1 MKTRPRCSIVALALA
16 QLAPLALAA
25 TYYVSPSGSDG
36 AAGTQAAPFATVQ
49 FGVGKLNPGDVLM
62 LRGGAYHESV
72 TVTRSGA
79 AAAPIL
85 IQSYPGETAILVGSR
100 SVTGTWTVQTG
111 SIYHAA
117 WPTQPVQVFCDGQ
130 LLNEARWPNTPLP
143 DNLSAQTCAF
153 TDDASANDMVYA
165 NLPAS
170 DLTGAWVQIM
180 AGEAWVGYS
189 RQITAHDRAT
199 GRLTFASPI
208 NQTSVLQPRRN
219 NRFFVFGK
227 LELLDAP
234 GEWWWDPSGKQL
246 YVWTPDGASPAN
258 RVEAGTADA
267 VLSLSGQ
274 AHVTLMGLDALGGW
288 FNLQSATACVVNEC
302 HLVAPTW
309 IRTFDGWA
317 IYPTPYLGGI
327 DVSGSGN
334 VVQGGSVRL
343 AGRSGV
349 HVEGSDNTVRQ
360 VTIADCGW
368 NWTNNAAI
376 DTVRCVRA
384 MVENCTILRASGT
397 GLTMGP
403 ASRFLRNLVDTTSID
418 FEDNGDVGAW
428 SMDGQGSE
436 VAYNEIHGNHSRWG
450 AGIYLDAGTKNFY
463 VHDNYVHDVQWNGI
477 NITGPLRVEHNT
489 FVAVQHQGLGLIPQ
503 SSTDGVDMSS
513 GLLAH
518 NLAAEPFPIDV
529 SLGQPLSLVP
539 EGAGFGTSTPLAPGP
554 RRVELLFSQLVQPGW
569 SQREVP
575 LDLSVVTSVV
585 FNFESPASSFTYS
598 IANLRLLP
606 VGRTGDDGA
615 VAVTG
620 AAVQSGSSGGSTYTL
635 STPSAATWTVAG
647 ANAFRGA
654 NNLTVAL
661 PVAMTDWRAYRG
673 FAFELVGTA
682 ARDYKFQ
689 GYQDVDNGPDAVP
702 GRGATLPA
710 GIGAPVAGLGPIA
723 APTVTV
729 QPASSSSA
737 AGGSVSFTVDA
748 SGNPAPTYQW
758 QRRAVGSAVWADLAE
773 GSSYQGVLGAT
784 LTITAPTAPMS
795 GDQFRCVTTS
805 AVGSATSNA
814 AMLAVSGGAGS
825 LLQSPVGLT
834 RDGAGNLYV
843 ADAGANT
850 ICKISPAGLVTT
862 LAGSAGSVG
871 SQDGAASDARF
882 NQPGGLAA
890 DSAGNLYVADTGNA
904 TIRKISPA
912 GVVTTVAG
920 SASNRGNRDGLG
932 SAAWFNSPAGIAV
945 GASGILYVADTL
957 NATIRGIAP
966 DGMVSTL
973 AGMPG
978 VSGDADGAGSAARF
992 NHPTGIATDNRQI
1005 YVVDTYNS
1013 TVRRITL
1020 GGVVTTVAGS
1030 AGISGSNDGAG
1041 SYALFNQPAGVA
1053 VDPASNAASFYV
1065 SDTGNGTIRRVT
1077 ADGAVATLAGIAG
1090 IAGLGD
1096 GAGSNALFNQP
1107 HGLAIDGN
1115 RNLFVADTGNAAVRR
1130 IAPDN
1135 AVTTLALTATA
1146 PSTPPPSDGTTAS
1159 PPATATAS
1167 TSGGGAGGAPSFWFC
1182 GALAGLAF
1190 ARWAGRGRSR
1200 RGSG

>member
-1 MKTRPRCSIVALALA
+1 MNTRFSRFFTWLAFA
-16 QLAPLALAA
+16 RLAA
-25 TYYVSPSGSDG
+25 TALASTHYVSPSGSDS
-36 AAGTQAAPFATVQ
+36 ASGTLAQPFATVQ
-49 FGVGKLNPGDVLM
+49 HGVSQLAPGDVLL
-62 LRGGAYHESV
+62 LRDGVYHESV
-72 TVTRSGA
+72 TVTRSGTA
-79 AAAPIL
+79 VAPIL
-85 IQSYPGETAILVGSR
+85 IQAAPGETPVLVGAR
-100 SVTGTWTVQTG
+100 PVTGTWTVQAG
-111 SIYHAA
+111 SIYRAP
-117 WPTQPVQVFCDGQ
+117 WPTQPVQVFCDGR
-130 LLNEARWPNTPLP
+130 LLNEARWPNSPLP
-143 DNLSAQTCAF
+143 DDLSAQACAF
-153 TDDASANDMVYA
+153 TDDGSANDMVYA
-165 NLPAS
+165 NLPAV
-170 DLTGAWVQIM
+170 DLTGAWVQIV

-189 RQITAHDRAT
+189 RQIVTHDRAS

-208 NQTSVLQPRRN
+208 NQSSFLLPRRN

-234 GEWWWDPSGKQL
+234 GEWWWDPVGQQL
-246 YVWTPDGASPAN
+246 YVWTPDGAAPAN
-258 RVEAGTADA
+258 RVEAGTADS

-274 AHVTLMGLDALGGW
+274 SYVTVAGLNARGGW
-288 FNLQSATACVVNEC
+288 FNLQNCTACVVNDC

-309 IRTFDGWA
+309 IRTFDGWT

-349 HVEGSDNTVRQ
+349 HLQGSDNTVRQ
-360 VTIADCGW
+360 VLVEDCGW
-368 NWTNNAAI
+368 NWTNNAAV
-376 DTVRCVRA
+376 DTVYASRA
-384 MVENCTILRASGT
+384 TVENCTILRTSGT

-477 NITGPLRVEHNT
+477 NITGPMRVEHNT
-489 FVAVQHQGLGLIPQ
+489 FVAVQHQGLGVIPQ
-503 SSTDGVDMSS
+503 SSTDGVDMSA
-513 GLLAH
+513 GILAH

-529 SLGQPLSLVP
+529 MLGQPVALDP
-539 EGAGFGTSTPLAPGP
+539 EYAMFGTSTPLAPGP
-554 RRVELLFSQLVQPGW
+554 RRVEILCTQLVQPGW

-575 LDLSVVTSVV
+575 LDLSVVNTVV
-585 FNFESPASSFTYS
+585 FNFETPANSYTYS

-606 VGRTGDDGA
+606 TGATGDAGA
-615 VAVTG
+615 IPVVG
-620 AAVQSGSSGGSTYTL
+620 ATAQAGASGGSSCTL
-635 STPSAATWTVAG
+635 STPAAATWSVTG

-654 NNLTVAL
+654 NNLTVTL
-661 PVAMTDWRAYRG
+661 PAGMTDWRTYRG

-682 ARDYKFQ
+682 TRDYKFQ
-689 GYQDVDNGPDAVP
+689 GYQDIDNGPAAVP

-710 GIGAPVAGLGPIA
+710 DIGAPAAGLGPVTP
-723 APTVTV
+723 PTVTT
-729 QPASSSSA
+729 QPASNSSGP
-737 AGGSVSFTVDA
+737 GGSVSFTADA
-748 SGNPAPTYQW
+748 NGNPAPTYRW
-758 QRRAVGSAVWADLAE
+758 QRLAAGSTVWTDLTE
-773 GSSYQGVLGAT
+773 GGSYRGVLGET
-784 LTITAPTAPMS
+784 LTINAPTAVMS

-805 AVGSATSNA
+805 AVGSAISNA
-814 AMLAVSGGAGS
+814 ATLTVGGSARN
-825 LLQSPVGLT
+825 LFQSPVGLT
-834 RDGAGNLYV
+834 IDGAGNLYV

-850 ICKISPAGLVTT
+850 ICKVNPAGQVTT

-871 SQDGAASDARF
+871 SQDGATSDARF
-882 NQPGGLAA
+882 NQPGALSA

-966 DGMVSTL
+966 DGTVSTL

-978 VSGDADGAGSAARF
+978 VSGDADGTGTAARF
-992 NHPTGIATDNRQI
+992 NHPAGIATDNRQI

-1020 GGVVTTVAGS
+1020 GGMVTTVAGS
-1030 AGISGSNDGAG
+1030 AGISGSNDGTG

-1065 SDTGNGTIRRVT
+1065 SDTGNGTIRLVT
-1077 ADGAVATLAGIAG
+1077 ANGGVATLAGFAG

-1096 GAGSNALFNQP
+1096 GTGPNALFNQP
-1107 HGLAIDGN
+1107 RGLVVDAR
-1115 RNLFVADTGNAAVRR
+1115 RNLWVADSANGAIRKV
-1130 IAPDN
+1130 APDGV
-1135 AVTTLALTATA
+1135 VTTLALTAGPSGGTTPTPSGGSGTNPP
-1146 PSTPPPSDGTTAS
+1146 PSTPAS
-1159 PPATATAS
+1159 GGS
-1167 TSGGGAGGAPSFWFC
+1167 GSGGGGGGAPSAWFC
-1182 GALAGLAF
+1182 GALLLLAA
-1190 ARWAGRGRSR
+1190 ARRYQR
-1200 RGSG
+1200 RVA